1 MRHGRVPPCLALR
14 WGGPVAPTMAGS
26 WATAA
31 ALLPAGVYCCGPAP
45 VKAIKEGDLQ
55 MQYDIPFVFAEVNA
69 DVVYWIVQS
78 NGEQRKSTHS
88 SVVGKNISTKSVGR
102 DSREDITH
110 TYKYPEGTAAT
121 EGAQGWR

>member
-14 WGGPVAPTMAGS
+14 WGVPVAPTMAGS
-26 WATAA
+26 WAIAA

-55 MQYDIPFVFAEVNA
+55 VQYDIPFVFAEVNA

-78 NGEQRKSTHS
+78 DGEKKKSTHS

-110 TYKYPEGTAAT
+110 TYKYPEGTAAA
-121 EGAQGWR
+121 EEAQGWH